1 MDFNR
6 RDLLLSGVAVGT
18 TFAAA
23 AAAEPVSPQEPAT
36 RASAAATDHPVPSSE
51 GRIKIITL
59 RDLEADAQKVLPA
72 YSQAYIAGGAG
83 DEWSMREN
91 EAAINRW
98 IIEPDFLS
106 GNLRADPA
114 ATLFG
119 SKIAAPVIAAP
130 IASHTL
136 FHTAGEAATAKGTD
150 QAGSIFVSSSA
161 STLDLETIAASSPGP
176 KWFQIYLPVDR
187 GFARELLQ
195 RAKAAGYKVIVITVD
210 ATVISNRE
218 RVMRVIGSATP
229 NLGGGNKPRT
239 PGVDPIAA
247 AAWKRDLTWD
257 DVAFCGTESGLPV
270 VVKSIITLKNVK
282 QAMAH
287 GCAGVWISNHG
298 GRQLDNVAA
307 PMDVLPRVVEA
318 VDGRGPIIVDG
329 GIRRGQDVFR
339 ALALGASAVSIG
351 RPLMYGLALGGA
363 GGVQSVFQHLK
374 NELEMVMQLS
384 GTPTVKAITRG
395 CVSPHLVS

>member
-1 MDFNR
+1 
-6 RDLLLSGVAVGT
+6 
-18 TFAAA
+18 
-23 AAAEPVSPQEPAT
+23 
-36 RASAAATDHPVPSSE
+36 
-51 GRIKIITL
+51 
-59 RDLEADAQKVLPA
+59 
-72 YSQAYIAGGAG
+72 
-83 DEWSMREN
+83 MREN

-257 DVAFCGTESGLPV
+257 DVAFCGTELGLPV

-287 GCAGVWISNHG
+287 GCAGVWIRTMVDASSTMWPRPWMCCHASS
-298 GRQLDNVAA
+298 RPWMAVAQSLSMAAFAAVRMYSA
-307 PMDVLPRVVEA
+307 PWRLE
-318 VDGRGPIIVDG
+318 
-329 GIRRGQDVFR
+329 R
-339 ALALGASAVSIG
+339 ALC
-351 RPLMYGLALGGA
+351 RLAA
-363 GGVQSVFQHLK
+363 
-374 NELEMVMQLS
+374 
-384 GTPTVKAITRG
+384 R
-395 CVSPHLVS
+395 